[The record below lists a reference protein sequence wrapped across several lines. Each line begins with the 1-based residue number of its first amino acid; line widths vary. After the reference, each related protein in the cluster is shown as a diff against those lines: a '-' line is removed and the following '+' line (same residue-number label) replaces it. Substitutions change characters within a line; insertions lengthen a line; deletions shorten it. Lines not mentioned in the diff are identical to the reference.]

1 MLMERRAI
9 EMKLQEFF
17 QFPGLA
23 HEIMQCIAAAPARA
37 QCFLPLFRTSHEN
50 SDNLLPPF
58 VEEVRELAGAAANL
72 SKSVGDEEPPF
83 LPDFDPCLPLPFPGP
98 ALCP

>member
-1 MLMERRAI
+1 
-9 EMKLQEFF
+9 
-17 QFPGLA
+17 
-23 HEIMQCIAAAPARA
+23 MQCIAAPARA

-58 VEEVRELAGAAANL
+58 VEKVRELAGAAANL

-83 LPDFDPCLPLPFPGP
+83 LPDFDPCLPLPFPVQYSVP
-98 ALCP
+98 EVLSSQRPTSRSLPLSSSPKPKRI